1 MNKEKLSNLGARCRA
16 GLAKA
21 GAGLAKAGTALKA
34 GAGKALAFL
43 KGIRGKLPAVPLPG
57 WLRMVG
63 QTVAVAFGMF
73 SAVPVPQPLWNERNM
88 RYALCAFPLVGV
100 VCGAAAGVWGWMCA
114 AWDLPVLLRA
124 GVFCLLPVWITGGIH
139 LDGFAD
145 TSDALASYGD
155 KEKRLSILKD
165 SHCGAF
171 AVIRLCGWFVL
182 DFALWGTLDLSPR
195 AVGCVQIGYVL
206 ERAISGW
213 AVASLPLA
221 KHSGLAYTFST
232 AADRQRVKNILTGVI
247 LVLSMLLVGVGRI
260 WGWAMLAAALA
271 ALWRYTVVSRRD
283 FGGITGDLAGWF
295 LQRCE
300 LWMLAALA
308 AAQLAGL

>member
-1 MNKEKLSNLGARCRA
+1 MKKETIQSDLEKGAKHLTEKLTARP
-16 GLAKA
+16 GH
-21 GAGLAKAGTALKA
+21 
-34 GAGKALAFL
+34 GK
-43 KGIRGKLPAVPLPG
+43 GGPHLPG
-57 WLRMVG
+57 WLRLLG
-63 QTVAVAFGMF
+63 QTIAVTFGMF
-73 SAVPVPQPLWNERNM
+73 SAVPVPQPTWNERNM
-88 RYALCAFPLVGV
+88 RYALCAFPLIGV
-100 VCGAAAGVWGWMCA
+100 VCGAAAGVWGWLA
-114 AWDLPVLLRA
+114 SVWDLPVLLRA
-124 GVFCLLPVWITGGIH
+124 AGFCLLPVWITGGIH

-171 AVIRLCGWFVL
+171 AVIRLCSWFVL
-182 DFALWGTLDLSPR
+182 DFALWGALALSPR
-195 AVGCVQIGYVL
+195 AVGCIQIGFVL

-232 AADRQRVKNILTGVI
+232 AADRRRVKNILTLMI
-247 LVLSMLLVGVGRI
+247 LVLSMALVGLGGV

-271 ALWRYTVVSRRD
+271 ALGRYTAVSRRD

-300 LWMLAALA
+300 LWMLAALVA
-308 AAQLAGL
+308 VQLAGF